1 MKNLKV
7 GRKLVISYAAI
18 MMFFIFG
25 CAVSIVNFNSVG
37 DKVEVFYESPFA
49 VGGAAN
55 SASVSLQKVQK
66 LLYRAIMSTDP
77 SVVQKSIEEIQT
89 ERENIMGQ
97 FPVMTDYFLG
107 EQTWVENF
115 KAYYTE
121 LTLMNDH
128 VLELTEQGLDS
139 EAFRYMEENN
149 APLIEKTQKEL
160 DAIVNSTNAKGTNLI
175 NEART
180 AQKKSIGAVL
190 FFSALSIAV
199 SIGFA
204 VYITHSITVP
214 ISELEHA
221 AQSIAEGDLDIDISY
236 HSQDELG
243 GLAES
248 MRRTVFRIATL
259 INDLT
264 EVLRQLS
271 EGSFDIDFK
280 NQEEY
285 IGVFNPLL
293 RSIRRT
299 TEELSDTMRQISSS
313 SEQVSS
319 GAEQVSYGAQALA
332 VGSGEQAATV
342 EELASTMAGISRQIA
357 NNANDAADVNKKA
370 EAVGQEAEESNIRME
385 NLLEAMDNISDSSNQ
400 IKQIIDTIEEIAFQ
414 TNILALNAKVEAA
427 RAGASGKGFAVI
439 ADEIQALSTKSKEA
453 TTSTAELVERSLNAV
468 DEGVASAKQTAESLQ
483 NVVKSIRNIAVTIDK
498 ISDASM
504 EQAES
509 VEQVNQSIG
518 RISSIV
524 QNNSATAEESAAA
537 SEELSGQAE
546 TLRHLVSAFRLREA
560 DKRDS

>member
-1 MKNLKV
+1 MKNLRV
-7 GRKLVISYAAI
+7 GRKLIISYAAI
-18 MMFFIFG
+18 MIFFIIG
-25 CAVSIVNFNSVG
+25 CTSSIVNFSGVG
-37 DKVEVFYESPFA
+37 DKVEVFYESPFN
-49 VGGAAN
+49 VRGAAN

-66 LLYRAIMSTDP
+66 LLYCAIVSTDP
-77 SVVQKSIEEIQT
+77 VVVQNSVEEVHKEHEI
-89 ERENIMGQ
+89 IIGQ
-97 FPVMTDYFLG
+97 LPVMTDYFLG
-107 EQTWVENF
+107 DHTWVENF
-115 KAYYTE
+115 QAYYTE
-121 LTLMNDH
+121 LTSMNDY
-128 VLELTEQGLDS
+128 VLELMAQGRDA

-149 APLIEKTQKEL
+149 APLVEKAQKEL
-160 DAIVNSTNAKGTNLI
+160 DAIVNATSGRGEELI
-175 NEART
+175 EEVRD
-180 AQKKSIGAVL
+180 AQKSSIGTVIL
-190 FFSALSIAV
+190 FFALSIAV

-214 ISELEHA
+214 ISELERA
-221 AQSIAEGDLDIDISY
+221 AQSIAEGDLDIDITYQSK
-236 HSQDELG
+236 DELG
-243 GLAES
+243 GLADS
-248 MRRTVFRIATL
+248 MRRTVLRISIL

-271 EGSFDIDFK
+271 EGGFDIDFK
-280 NQEEY
+280 NKEEY
-285 IGVFNPLL
+285 IGVFSPLL
-293 RSIRRT
+293 ESIRRT

-332 VGSGEQAATV
+332 VGSGEQAATI
-342 EELASTMAGISRQIA
+342 EKLAATMTGISRQIA
-357 NNANDAADVNKKA
+357 NNADDAADVNKKA
-370 EAVGQEAEESNIRME
+370 EAVGQEAEESNVRMR
-385 NLLEAMDNISDSSNQ
+385 NLLEAMDNISDSSSQ

-468 DEGVASAKQTAESLQ
+468 EEGVVSARQTAESLQ
-483 NVVKSIRNIAVTIDK
+483 NVVKGIRNIATTIDK

-504 EQAES
+504 EQADS
-509 VEQVNQSIG
+509 VEQVNQNIG

-546 TLRHLVSAFRLREA
+546 TLRHLVGAFRLR
-560 DKRDS
+560 D